1 MSVVI
6 AGSAPAT
13 FEIKSANLPLV
24 ALRLKSTDLDAL
36 ADDLA
41 RQYGDMPDFFDNEPL
56 VIDLTP
62 LPVDAPGID
71 FAALVMLLQRFHLA
85 PIAFK
90 GGNADHAARALAAGL
105 VGAPD
110 LTAVKLRSQAA
121 EQVPDTEPGPAV
133 AEPASTPANLPALV
147 VDKPLRSGQQ
157 VYARGRDLV
166 MLAMVN
172 AGAEVIAD
180 GHIHVYAPLRG
191 KAIAGARGNTDA
203 RIFALSLEPE
213 LISIA
218 GIYRTT
224 ENALPA
230 EVWGQPTQVRLIA
243 GPDGDRLVMEPLK
256 S

>member
-105 VGAPD
+105 VGACLLYTSD
-110 LTAVKLRSQAA
+110 AA
-121 EQVPDTEPGPAV
+121 DE
-133 AEPASTPANLPALV
+133 
-147 VDKPLRSGQQ
+147 
-157 VYARGRDLV
+157 
-166 MLAMVN
+166 
-172 AGAEVIAD
+172 
-180 GHIHVYAPLRG
+180 
-191 KAIAGARGNTDA
+191 
-203 RIFALSLEPE
+203 
-213 LISIA
+213 
-218 GIYRTT
+218 
-224 ENALPA
+224 
-230 EVWGQPTQVRLIA
+230 
-243 GPDGDRLVMEPLK
+243 
-256 S
+256 